1 MSGSDDITR
10 QVLDAARAA
19 YARRGYVNT
28 TFRGVAATAGVA
40 PDVVKRYYANREAL
54 FAAAMRL
61 PFDPATSIAQLLAPG
76 VDGLGERMV
85 RVTLRMLD
93 DPETRDQLAE
103 MVRDG
108 AGATKA
114 TAAIRE
120 FVEAELV
127 DRVVSALGVPD
138 ARMRVVLASSY
149 LIGVATSRYVL
160 QVEPLASASE
170 DEIVAMV
177 APAVQAALTS
187 STLPTSAPKSGST
200 KPATGRSATAVPR
213 TTSSSSGRTV
223 TAKVEPTMPP
233 TPRPEGTG
241 AATAPKASEH
251 DDA

>member
-19 YARRGYVNT
+19 YARRGYLNT
-28 TFRGVAATAGVA
+28 TMKGVAATAGVA

-61 PFDPATSIAQLLAPG
+61 PFDPATSLVQLLAPG

-120 FVEAELV
+120 FVEAEVV
-127 DRVVSALGVPD
+127 DRVVTALGVPD

-149 LIGVATSRYVL
+149 IVGVATSRYVL
-160 QVEPLASASE
+160 QVEPLASATE

-177 APAVQAALTS
+177 APAVQAALTT
-187 STLPTSAPKSGST
+187 STMPAPRSTRTTKPTAAKPTGDTPTGDKPSRTVPGQAEPAAGST
-200 KPATGRSATAVPR
+200 PHPDGSAT
-213 TTSSSSGRTV
+213 
-223 TAKVEPTMPP
+223 
-233 TPRPEGTG
+233 
-241 AATAPKASEH
+241 
-251 DDA
+251 

>member
-1 MSGSDDITR
+1 VSGSDDITR

-28 TFRGVAATAGVA
+28 TIRGVAATAGVA

-93 DPETRDQLAE
+93 DPVTREQLAE

-187 STLPTSAPKSGST
+187 STLPP
-200 KPATGRSATAVPR
+200 SATKGGQ
-213 TTSSSSGRTV
+213 TTSTPGRARGGAPGAPRSPSGRTV
-223 TAKVEPTMPP
+223 PAKVEPATRPP
-233 TPRPEGTG
+233 SRSGGEGPTTTSPER
-241 AATAPKASEH
+241 